1 MSSESADRSA
11 ADKDGGK
18 SPDRAG
24 VRPFDFRAPLRL
36 SGRLTLPGRA
46 VLSPLQGVMTRT
58 FLQAAARL
66 DLIPLWFT
74 PFFSTGGVS
83 VPKRAA
89 IQRKL
94 APYRVRPDLPLV
106 FQLIGHD
113 ACSLA
118 ATAAVFCE
126 YGVQGINLNFA
137 CPSKTVTAS
146 GNGAYLLQSPEKEF
160 ELTRAVVEAVPE
172 GVSVSVKLRAGWDSP
187 DSIREIVR
195 AVCDAGADWIVFHYR
210 TAAEMY
216 RPSDASER
224 LQRIACAV
232 DAAGSVPVFGNG
244 DIFSFSDA
252 QALVRAT
259 GCAGVAVGRGF
270 LSDPWLVR
278 RILSGDRNPASDEE
292 KTAFLRL
299 LMAGTDSTRRG
310 RNWFLECVKMTYGAD
325 SAEFREARESAW
337 DALRARWS

>member
-1 MSSESADRSA
+1 MSSKSADPATTAES
-11 ADKDGGK
+11 G
-18 SPDRAG
+18 
-24 VRPFDFRAPLRL
+24 RPFDFRAPLRL
-36 SGRLTLPGRA
+36 SARLTLHGRA

-58 FLQAAARL
+58 FLQAAAQL

-89 IQRKL
+89 ILRKL

-113 ACSLA
+113 ARSLA
-118 ATAAVFCE
+118 ATAAGFGE
-126 YGVQGINLNFA
+126 YGVNGINLNFA

-146 GNGAYLLQSPEKEF
+146 GNGAYLLRSPETVF
-160 ELTRAVVEAVPE
+160 DLTRAAVEAVPE

-187 DSIREIVR
+187 DRIREIVR

-210 TAAEMY
+210 TAAEAY
-216 RPSDASER
+216 RPVDASER
-224 LQRIACAV
+224 VRRIACAV
-232 DAAGSVPVFGNG
+232 EAAGSVPVFGNG
-244 DIFSFSDA
+244 DIVSSADA
-252 QALVRAT
+252 ESLVRST

-278 RILSGDRNPASDEE
+278 RILSGDENPASEEE
-292 KTAFLRL
+292 KHTFLRL
-299 LMAGTDSTRRG
+299 LLAGTDSTKRG

-325 SAEFREARESAW
+325 SAEFKEARESAW
-337 DALRARWS
+337 DALRTRWS

>member
-1 MSSESADRSA
+1 MSSKSADPATTAES
-11 ADKDGGK
+11 G
-18 SPDRAG
+18 
-24 VRPFDFRAPLRL
+24 RPFDFRAPLRL
-36 SGRLTLPGRA
+36 SARLALPGRA

-89 IQRKL
+89 ILRKL

-113 ACSLA
+113 ARSLA
-118 ATAAVFCE
+118 ATAAGFGE
-126 YGVQGINLNFA
+126 YGGNGINLNFA

-146 GNGAYLLQSPEKEF
+146 GNGAYLLRSPETVF
-160 ELTRAVVEAVPE
+160 DLTRAAVEAVPE
-172 GVSVSVKLRAGWDSP
+172 GVSVSVKLRAGWDLP
-187 DSIREIVR
+187 DRIREIVR

-210 TAAEMY
+210 TAAEAY
-216 RPSDASER
+216 RPVDASER
-224 LQRIACAV
+224 VRRIACAV
-232 DAAGSVPVFGNG
+232 EAAGSVPVFGNG
-244 DIFSFSDA
+244 DIVSSADA
-252 QALVRAT
+252 ESLVRST

-278 RILSGDRNPASDEE
+278 RILSGDENPASEEE
-292 KTAFLRL
+292 KHTFLRL
-299 LMAGTDSTRRG
+299 LLAGTDSTKRG

-325 SAEFREARESAW
+325 SAEFKEARESAW
-337 DALRARWS
+337 DALRTRWS

>member
-1 MSSESADRSA
+1 MSSESAEPA
-11 ADKDGGK
+11 AGK
-18 SPDRAG
+18 AG
-24 VRPFDFRAPLRL
+24 AGRFDFRAPLRL
-36 SGRLTLPGRA
+36 SARLTLPGRA

-58 FLQAAARL
+58 FMQAAAQL
-66 DLIPLWFT
+66 DLVPFWFT

-89 IQRKL
+89 ILRKL

-113 ACSLA
+113 PRSLA
-118 ATAAVFCE
+118 ATAAGFGE
-126 YGVQGINLNFA
+126 YGVHGINLNFA

-146 GNGAYLLQSPEKEF
+146 GNGAYLLRSPETVA
-160 ELTRAVVEAVPE
+160 ELTRAVVDAVPE

-187 DSIREIVR
+187 GSVRETVR

-210 TAAEMY
+210 TAAEGY
-216 RPSDASER
+216 SPVDASER
-224 LQRIACAV
+224 FRRIACAV
-232 DAAGSVPVFGNG
+232 EAAGGVPVFGNG
-244 DIFSFSDA
+244 DIADCA
-252 QALVRAT
+252 GAAELVRST

-278 RILSGDRNPASDEE
+278 RILSGDPNPVSGAE
-292 KTAFLRL
+292 KKAFLRL
-299 LMAGTDSTRRG
+299 LIAGTDSTKRG

-337 DALRARWS
+337 DALRARWQ

>member
-1 MSSESADRSA
+1 MSSESAELYSA
-11 ADKDGGK
+11 EKK
-18 SPDRAG
+18 RAG
-24 VRPFDFRAPLRL
+24 DCLFDFRAPLRL

-58 FLQAAARL
+58 FMQAAARL

-89 IQRKL
+89 ILRKL

-113 ACSLA
+113 AYSLT
-118 ATAAVFCE
+118 ATAAGFAE
-126 YGVQGINLNFA
+126 YGVHGINLNFA

-146 GNGAYLLQSPEKEF
+146 GNGAYLLKSPETIF
-160 ELTRAVVEAVPE
+160 ELTHAVAEAVPE

-187 DSIREIVR
+187 DHVPEIVR

-210 TAAEMY
+210 TATEMY
-216 RPSDASER
+216 SPVEAPER
-224 LQRIACAV
+224 VRRIARAV
-232 DAAGSVPVFGNG
+232 EAAGTVPLFGNG
-244 DIFSFSDA
+244 DIASSMDA
-252 QALVRAT
+252 EYLVRTA

-278 RILSGDRNPASDEE
+278 RILSADANPASEAE

-299 LMAGTDSTRRG
+299 LLAGTDSTKRG

-325 SAEFREARESAW
+325 SVEFKEARESDW
-337 DALRARWS
+337 SALRARWS

>member
-1 MSSESADRSA
+1 MSFESADLHPEEKTA
-11 ADKDGGK
+11 CNCA
-18 SPDRAG
+18 
-24 VRPFDFRAPLRL
+24 FDFRASLRL
-36 SGRLTLPGRA
+36 SARLTLPGRA
-46 VLSPLQGVMTRT
+46 ILSPLQGVMTRT
-58 FLQAAARL
+58 FMQAAARL

-89 IQRKL
+89 ILRKL
-94 APYRVRPDLPLV
+94 APYHVRPDLPLV

-118 ATAAVFCE
+118 ATAAGFAE
-126 YGVQGINLNFA
+126 YGVNGINLNFA

-146 GNGAYLLQSPEKEF
+146 GNGAFLLRSPETVF
-160 ELTRAVVEAVPE
+160 ELTQAVVGAVPD

-187 DSIREIVR
+187 EYVRETVR

-210 TAAEMY
+210 TAAEAY
-216 RPSDASER
+216 DPVDASER
-224 LQRIACAV
+224 VRRIADAV
-232 DAAGSVPVFGNG
+232 ESAGNVPVFGNG
-244 DIFSFSDA
+244 DIAGFADA
-252 QALVRAT
+252 EAIVCST

-278 RILSGDRNPASDEE
+278 RILSGDANPASEAE

-299 LMAGTDSTRRG
+299 LLAGTDSTKRG

-325 SAEFREARESAW
+325 SAEFKEARESDW
-337 DALRARWS
+337 TALRARWG

>member
-1 MSSESADRSA
+1 ME
-11 ADKDGGK
+11 GP
-18 SPDRAG
+18 PDRKADAA
-24 VRPFDFRAPLRL
+24 RFDFRAPLRL

-46 VLSPLQGVMTRT
+46 VLSPLQGVMTRA

-89 IQRKL
+89 ILRKL
-94 APYRVRPDLPLV
+94 VPYRVRPDLPVV

-113 ACSLA
+113 ARSLA
-118 ATAAVFCE
+118 ATAAGFAE
-126 YGVQGINLNFA
+126 YGVHGVNLNFA

-146 GNGAYLLQSPEKEF
+146 GNGAYLLRSPETLS
-160 ELTRAVVEAVPE
+160 ELTRAVRDAVPRD
-172 GVSVSVKLRAGWDSP
+172 VSVSVKLRAGWDSP
-187 DSIREIVR
+187 ESVREIVR

-210 TAAEMY
+210 TAAEAY
-216 RPSDASER
+216 RPVDASER
-224 LQRIACAV
+224 VRRIACAV
-232 DAAGSVPVFGNG
+232 EAAGPVPVFGNG
-244 DIFSFSDA
+244 DIASRADA
-252 QALVRAT
+252 ESLVRST
-259 GCAGVAVGRGF
+259 GCAGVAAGRGF
-270 LSDPWLVR
+270 LSDPWLMR
-278 RILSGDRNPASDEE
+278 RILSGDRNPVSYEE

-299 LMAGTDSTRRG
+299 LLTGTDSTKRD

-325 SAEFREARESAW
+325 SAEFKEARESGW

>member
-1 MSSESADRSA
+1 MSFESADRSA
-11 ADKDGGK
+11 SDGT
-18 SPDRAG
+18 SN
-24 VRPFDFRAPLRL
+24 VRPFDFRAPLHL
-36 SGRLTLPGRA
+36 SARLTLPGRA

-89 IQRKL
+89 IMRKL

-113 ACSLA
+113 AGSLA
-118 ATAAVFCE
+118 ATAAGFGE
-126 YGVQGINLNFA
+126 YGVHGINLNFA

-146 GNGAYLLQSPEKEF
+146 GNGAFLLKSPETLCK
-160 ELTRAVVEAVPE
+160 LTREVVEAVPE

-187 DSIREIVR
+187 DSVPGIVR
-195 AVCDAGADWIVFHYR
+195 AVCDAGADWIVFHCR
-210 TAAEMY
+210 TAAEGY
-216 RPSDASER
+216 RPVDASER
-224 LQRIACAV
+224 VRRIACAV
-232 DAAGSVPVFGNG
+232 ESAGSVPVFGNG
-244 DIFSFSDA
+244 DVSDCA
-252 QALVRAT
+252 DADRLVRST

-278 RILSGDRNPASDEE
+278 RILSGDRTPVSDAD

-299 LMAGTDSTRRG
+299 LMAGADSTKRG

-325 SAEFREARESAW
+325 SAEFREARESSW
-337 DALRARWS
+337 DAVRARWS

>member
-1 MSSESADRSA
+1 MSSRSADPA
-11 ADKDGGK
+11 AEKRGIVPSK
-18 SPDRAG
+18 TAAKTA
-24 VRPFDFRAPLRL
+24 PFDFRAPLRL
-36 SGRLTLPGRA
+36 SARLTLPGRA

-58 FLQAAARL
+58 FMHAAARL

-89 IQRKL
+89 ILRKL

-113 ACSLA
+113 ANSLA
-118 ATAAVFCE
+118 ATAAGFAG
-126 YGVQGINLNFA
+126 YGVHGINLNFA

-146 GNGAYLLQSPEKEF
+146 GNGAYLLKSPETVF
-160 ELTRAVVEAVPE
+160 ELTRAAREAVPRD
-172 GVSVSVKLRAGWDSP
+172 VSVSVKLRAGWDSP
-187 DSIREIVR
+187 GSVREIIR

-210 TAAEMY
+210 TAAEAY
-216 RPSDASER
+216 KPVDKLER
-224 LQRIACAV
+224 VRRIALAV
-232 DAAGSVPVFGNG
+232 ESAGSVPVFGNG
-244 DIFSFSDA
+244 DVSSCADA
-252 QALVRAT
+252 ETLVRST

-278 RILSGDRNPASDEE
+278 RILSGDPSPASEAE

-299 LMAGTDSTRRG
+299 LIAGTDSTKRG

-325 SAEFREARESAW
+325 SVEFKEARESAW

>member
-1 MSSESADRSA
+1 MSSESADSA
-11 ADKDGGK
+11 EKAVSG
-18 SPDRAG
+18 
-24 VRPFDFRAPLRL
+24 RPFDFRALLRL
-36 SGRLTLPGRA
+36 SARLTLPGRA
-46 VLSPLQGVMTRT
+46 ILSPLQGVMTRT
-58 FLQAAARL
+58 FMQAAARL

-89 IQRKL
+89 ILRKL
-94 APYRVRPDLPLV
+94 APYHVRPDLPLV

-113 ACSLA
+113 ARSLA
-118 ATAAVFCE
+118 ATAAGFAE

-146 GNGAYLLQSPEKEF
+146 GNGAYLLRSPETVF
-160 ELTRAVVEAVPE
+160 ELTQAVIKAVPD

-187 DSIREIVR
+187 RTIREIVR

-210 TAAEMY
+210 TAAEAY
-216 RPSDASER
+216 TPIDASER
-224 LQRIACAV
+224 VRRIAAAV
-232 DAAGSVPVFGNG
+232 EAAGSVPLFGNG
-244 DIFSFSDA
+244 DIVSSADA
-252 QALVRAT
+252 EALLRST

-278 RILSGDRNPASDEE
+278 RILSGDANPASEAE

-299 LMAGTDSTRRG
+299 LLAGTDSTKRG

-325 SAEFREARESAW
+325 SAEFKEARESDW
-337 DALRARWS
+337 TALRARWS

>member
-1 MSSESADRSA
+1 MSSRSA
-11 ADKDGGK
+11 EYPAEKTADD
-18 SPDRAG
+18 SS
-24 VRPFDFRAPLRL
+24 VRFDFHTPLRL
-36 SGRLTLPGRA
+36 SARLTLPGRA

-66 DLIPLWFT
+66 DLIPLWFS

-89 IQRKL
+89 ILRKL
-94 APYRVRPDLPLV
+94 APYRVRPDLPVV

-113 ACSLA
+113 ARSLA
-118 ATAAVFCE
+118 ATAAGFAE

-146 GNGAYLLQSPEKEF
+146 GNGAYLLRSPETVA
-160 ELTRAVVEAVPE
+160 ELTRAVREAVPE
-172 GVSVSVKLRAGWDSP
+172 DVSVSVKLRAGWDSP
-187 DSIREIVR
+187 EFVREIVR

-210 TAAEMY
+210 TAAEAY
-216 RPSDASER
+216 RPVDDSER
-224 LQRIACAV
+224 VRRIACAV
-232 DAAGSVPVFGNG
+232 ESAGFVPVFGNG
-244 DIFSFSDA
+244 DITGRADA
-252 QALVRAT
+252 ESLVRAT

-278 RILSGDRNPASDEE
+278 RILSGDTAPASEAE
-292 KTAFLRL
+292 KDAFLRL

-325 SAEFREARESAW
+325 SVEFRKARESAW
-337 DALRARWS
+337 DTLRARWS

>member
-1 MSSESADRSA
+1 MSSESADHLVVKKTT
-11 ADKDGGK
+11 D
-18 SPDRAG
+18 
-24 VRPFDFRAPLRL
+24 VRPFDFSAPLRL
-36 SGRLTLPGRA
+36 SDRLTLPGRA

-58 FLQAAARL
+58 FMQAAARL

-89 IQRKL
+89 ILHKL
-94 APYRVRPDLPLV
+94 APYRVRPDLPII

-113 ACSLA
+113 ARSLA
-118 ATAAVFCE
+118 ATAAGFAE

-146 GNGAYLLQSPEKEF
+146 GNGSFLLRSPETIF
-160 ELTRAVVEAVPE
+160 ELTRAVVEAVPK
-172 GVSVSVKLRAGWDSP
+172 GVSVSVKLRAGWDTP
-187 DSIREIVR
+187 QFVREIVR

-216 RPSDASER
+216 RPGEASER
-224 LQRIACAV
+224 VRRIACAV

-244 DIFSFSDA
+244 DISSCADA
-252 QALVRAT
+252 ESLVHDT

-278 RILSGDRNPASDEE
+278 RILSRDATPVSGEE
-292 KTAFLRL
+292 KKAFLRL
-299 LMAGTDSTRRG
+299 LIAGTDSTKRG

-325 SAEFREARESAW
+325 SAEFKESRESAW
-337 DALRARWS
+337 DALRVRWQ

>member
-1 MSSESADRSA
+1 MSSESADRSPAEKTA
-11 ADKDGGK
+11 A
-18 SPDRAG
+18 
-24 VRPFDFRAPLRL
+24 VLPFDFRAQLRL

-58 FLQAAARL
+58 FMQAAARL

-89 IQRKL
+89 ILRKL
-94 APYRVRPDLPLV
+94 APYRVRPDLPIV

-113 ACSLA
+113 ARSLA
-118 ATAAVFCE
+118 ATAAGFTE
-126 YGVQGINLNFA
+126 YGVHGVNLNFA

-146 GNGAYLLQSPEKEF
+146 GNGAYLLRSPETVF
-160 ELTRAVVEAVPE
+160 ELTRSVVETVPA

-187 DSIREIVR
+187 DSVREIVR

-216 RPSDASER
+216 RPADVAER
-224 LQRIACAV
+224 VRRITCAV
-232 DAAGSVPVFGNG
+232 EAAGSVPVFGNG
-244 DIFSFSDA
+244 DISSCADA
-252 QALVRAT
+252 ESLVRMT

-278 RILSGDRNPASDEE
+278 RILSGDTRPVSEAE

-299 LMAGTDSTRRG
+299 LMEGTEPTKRG

-325 SAEFREARESAW
+325 SIKFKEARESTW
-337 DALRARWS
+337 DALRTRWK

>member
-1 MSSESADRSA
+1 MSSKSADPATTAES
-11 ADKDGGK
+11 G
-18 SPDRAG
+18 
-24 VRPFDFRAPLRL
+24 RPFDFRAPLRL
-36 SGRLTLPGRA
+36 SARLALPGRA

-89 IQRKL
+89 ILRKL

-113 ACSLA
+113 ARSLA
-118 ATAAVFCE
+118 ATAAGFGE
-126 YGVQGINLNFA
+126 YGVHGINLNFA

-146 GNGAYLLQSPEKEF
+146 GNGAYLLRSPETLS

-187 DSIREIVR
+187 DPIRETIR

-210 TAAEMY
+210 TAAEAY
-216 RPSDASER
+216 RPVDASER
-224 LQRIACAV
+224 VRRIACAV
-232 DAAGSVPVFGNG
+232 EVAGSVPVFGNG
-244 DIFSFSDA
+244 DIVSSADA
-252 QALVRAT
+252 ESLVRST

-278 RILSGDRNPASDEE
+278 RILSGDENPASEEE
-292 KTAFLRL
+292 KHTFLRL
-299 LMAGTDSTRRG
+299 LLAGTDSTKRG

-325 SAEFREARESAW
+325 SAEFKEARESAW
-337 DALRARWS
+337 DALRTRWS